1 MGCSPCPTEPTVN
14 GQAGG
19 SAPAATSSP
28 VLLVITDTVS
38 VLDDQPVDLFAG
50 QTSPTTMTVAAGS
63 VNVGGI
69 EWRVSGTLLNNSG
82 GNRIFTLSILFG
94 GVTIYSDSSQIM
106 GTNAVA
112 RVWTS
117 TGMITRKGPLLG
129 WLINEMHGNNGA
141 PTGPTTGIGPLDS
154 VGSGLSPALPHS
166 NAPTDF
172 ACDWSIA
179 QRLEFRVNWTT
190 VAANTVFSISGG
202 YISRFGT

>member
-1 MGCSPCPTEPTVN
+1 MAQ
-14 GQAGG
+14 GQAAGGG
-19 SAPAATSSP
+19 SPAATSSP
-28 VLLVITDTVS
+28 ILLAIATTVS
-38 VLDDQPVDLFAG
+38 VIDDTPTDLFAG
-50 QTSPTTMTVAAGS
+50 QAAPQASTMVVPAGA
-63 VNVGGI
+63 VNIGGI
-69 EWRVSGTLLNNSG
+69 RWFVGGTLLNNSG

-141 PTGPTTGIGPLDS
+141 TTGPTTGIGPIDS
-154 VGSGLSPALPHS
+154 VGSGLSPALPHA
-166 NAPTDF
+166 NAEANF
-172 ACDWSIA
+172 ACDWSINN
-179 QRLEFRVNWTT
+179 RIEFRVNWTT

-202 YISRFGT
+202 YIERFGS